1 MTCPVC
7 GGDQTTGCHFTKT
20 LLSDDPLSADDW
32 REVWMFI
39 RFVQLP
45 FLHRITARAR
55 ARLPKSA
62 PPLKPSEVER
72 WLREPV
78 RMKRV
83 PCPYCGEMVASN
95 WYVRHLKDRHPEPEP

>member
-1 MTCPVC
+1 MTCPIC
-7 GGDQTTGCHFTKT
+7 GGDQTTGCRFTKT

-45 FLHRITARAR
+45 FLHLITARAR
-55 ARLPKSA
+55 ARLPKPM
-62 PPLKPSEVER
+62 PPLKPSEVEH
-72 WLREPV
+72 WLREPI

-83 PCPYCGEMVASN
+83 ECPECGEMVASN
-95 WYVRHLKDRHPEPEP
+95 WYVRHMKREHPQP